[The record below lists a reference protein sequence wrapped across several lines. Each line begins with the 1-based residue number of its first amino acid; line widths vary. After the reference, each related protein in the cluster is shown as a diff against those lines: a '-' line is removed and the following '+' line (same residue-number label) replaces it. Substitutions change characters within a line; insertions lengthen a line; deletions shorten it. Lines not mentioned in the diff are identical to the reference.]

1 MMNLPETV
9 DYVVVGGGSA
19 GCAVAAGLAR
29 SGKHSVLLLEAG
41 QARRSIWIRVP
52 AGVAYL
58 IRDERV
64 VRKFY
69 TQPEARLKERQI
81 YWPRGRVLGGSS
93 AVNGMI
99 WVHGDPVEYDRWRDE
114 HGLSGWDNESFK
126 AYLRRVERFQAGDPA
141 SRGRRGPVFISEYG
155 PRLPLMDAFVTACV
169 QAGIPENADYN
180 GKNYEGVGYL
190 QLNTRRG
197 LRVSAR
203 DAYLASLPRGSALH
217 VRSGAM
223 AERIL
228 FDGNRACGVE
238 YREDGVRSRIKAAR
252 EVILSAG
259 ALQSPQLLE
268 LSGIGDS
275 QRLSGLGISVRHH
288 APSVGEGLLDHL
300 HVRLTYECRNSRT
313 LNQIVPSPWRKA
325 LMALRL
331 AATGN
336 GLMSSASAVAHALVR
351 TDSELGQPDAKLQLH
366 YLSAEDARTAGKLVL
381 DEFPGFSIGT
391 FALRPKSRGSVHIA
405 SKDPQ
410 ASPVIHGN
418 YLHHPDDVR
427 STLGA
432 LRLARRVA
440 QQPALA
446 EFVVRETRP
455 GPDCSSDEA
464 LLDYV
469 GSLGQTSYHPV
480 GSCRMGADAGS
491 VVDERL
497 RVRGVSCLRVAD
509 ASVMPTMPS
518 ANTNAP
524 SIAIG
529 EKAADMLLE
538 DVANL

>member
-1 MMNLPETV
+1 MNSPDIL
-9 DYVVVGGGSA
+9 DYVVIGGGSA

-29 SGKHSVLLLEAG
+29 SGKHSVMLLEAG
-41 QARRSIWIRVP
+41 EARRSIWIRVP

-69 TQPEARLKERQI
+69 TQPEARLKDRPI
-81 YWPRGRVLGGSS
+81 YWPRGRLLGGSS

-99 WVHGDPVEYDRWRDE
+99 WVHGDAKEYDRWRDE
-114 HGLSGWDNESFK
+114 HGLAGWDGESFK
-126 AYLRRVERFQAGDPA
+126 AYLRRVESFQAGDPA
-141 SRGRRGPVFISEYG
+141 VRGRQGPVAISEYG
-155 PRLPLMDAFVTACV
+155 PRQPLMDAFVAACV
-169 QAGIPENADYN
+169 QAGIPRNADYN
-180 GKNYEGVGYL
+180 GKDYEGVGYL
-190 QLNTRRG
+190 QMNTRRG

-203 DAYLASLPRGSALH
+203 DAYLASLPRGSALR
-217 VRSGAM
+217 VETGAM

-228 FDGNRACGVE
+228 FEGNRACGVE
-238 YREDGVRSRIKAAR
+238 YRKNGVRRRILAAK

-275 QRLSGLGISVRHH
+275 ERLSGLGIPVQHH
-288 APSVGEGLLDHL
+288 APSVGEGLRDHL
-300 HVRLTYECRNSRT
+300 HVRLTYECRNART

-331 AATGN
+331 AASGD

-351 TDSELGQPDAKLQLH
+351 TDPGQQQPDAKLQLH
-366 YLSAEDARTAGKLVL
+366 YLSSEDARTAGKLVL
-381 DEFPGFSIGT
+381 DDFPGFSIGT
-391 FALRPKSRGSVHIA
+391 FALRPKSQGSVHIA
-405 SKDPQ
+405 SKDPE
-410 ASPVIHGN
+410 AGPVIHGN
-418 YLHHPDDVR
+418 YLQHPDDVR

-432 LRLARRVA
+432 LRLARQVA
-440 QQPALA
+440 GQPALSG
-446 EFVVRETRP
+446 FVVRETRP
-455 GPDCSSDEA
+455 GPACTSDET

-469 GSLGQTSYHPV
+469 GSLGQTSYHPI
-480 GSCRMGADAGS
+480 GSCRMGSDAGS
-491 VVDERL
+491 VVDARL

-529 EKAADMLLE
+529 EKAADLILE
-538 DVANL
+538 DARNA

>member
-1 MMNLPETV
+1 MNPPKIV

-29 SGKHSVLLLEAG
+29 SGKHSVVLLEAG
-41 QARRSIWIRVP
+41 KAERSIWIRVP

-64 VRKFY
+64 VRKFH
-69 TQPEARLKERQI
+69 TQPEARLKDRPI

-93 AVNGMI
+93 TVNGMI
-99 WVHGDPVEYDRWRDE
+99 WVHGDPKEYDRWRDE
-114 HGLSGWDNESFK
+114 YGLSGWDSDSFK
-126 AYLRRVERFQAGDPA
+126 TYLRRVENFQAGDAA
-141 SRGRRGPVFISEYG
+141 SRGRRGPVVVSEYG
-155 PRLPLMDAFVTACV
+155 PRQPLMDAFVAACV
-169 QAGIPENADYN
+169 QAGVPANPDYN
-180 GKNYEGVGYL
+180 GKDYEGVGYL
-190 QLNTRRG
+190 QMNTRRG

-203 DAYLASLPRGSALH
+203 DAYLRSLSRGSALH
-217 VRSGAM
+217 VSTGAM
-223 AERIL
+223 AEKIL
-228 FDGNRACGVE
+228 FEGNRACGVE
-238 YREDGVRSRIKAAR
+238 YRKDGARSRVLAAK

-288 APSVGEGLLDHL
+288 ASLVGEGLRDHL
-300 HVRLTYECRNSRT
+300 HVRLTYECRNART

-331 AATGN
+331 AACGD

-351 TDSELGQPDAKLQLH
+351 TDPGFEQADAKLQLH
-366 YLSAEDARTAGKLVL
+366 YLSSEDARTAGKLVL
-381 DEFPGFSIGT
+381 DDFPGFSIGT
-391 FALRPKSRGSVHIA
+391 FALRPKSQGSVHIA
-405 SKDPQ
+405 SKDPH

-440 QQPALA
+440 EQPALSD
-446 EFVVRETRP
+446 FVVRETRP
-455 GPDCSSDEA
+455 GPGCTSDEA

-469 GSLGQTSYHPV
+469 GSLGQTSYHPI
-480 GSCRMGADAGS
+480 GSCRMGTDAES

-509 ASVMPTMPS
+509 ASIMPTMPS

-529 EKAADMLLE
+529 EKAADMILE
-538 DVANL
+538 DAGNP

>member
-1 MMNLPETV
+1 MNQPEIV

-29 SGKHSVLLLEAG
+29 SGKYSVMLLEAG
-41 QARRSIWIRVP
+41 EARRSIWIRVP

-64 VRKFY
+64 VRKFH
-69 TQPEARLKERQI
+69 TQPEARLKDRPI
-81 YWPRGRVLGGSS
+81 YWPRGRLLGGSS

-99 WVHGDPVEYDRWRDE
+99 WVHGDPKEYDRWRDE
-114 HGLSGWDNESFK
+114 YGLSGWDGESFK
-126 AYLRRVERFQAGDPA
+126 AYLQRVERFPAGDPA
-141 SRGRRGPVFISEYG
+141 VRGRRGPMFISEYG
-155 PRLPLMDAFVTACV
+155 PRQPLMDAFVAACV
-169 QAGIPENADYN
+169 QAGVPENADYN
-180 GKNYEGVGYL
+180 GKDYEGVGYL
-190 QLNTRRG
+190 QMNTRRG
-197 LRVSAR
+197 LRVSAG
-203 DAYLASLPRGSALH
+203 DAYLGSLPRGSALR
-217 VRSGAM
+217 VSTGAM

-228 FDGNRACGVE
+228 FEGSRACGVE
-238 YREDGVRSRIKAAR
+238 YRKNGERHRILAAK

-275 QRLSGLGISVRHH
+275 RRLSGLGISVRHH
-288 APSVGEGLLDHL
+288 APSVGEGLRDHL
-300 HVRLTYECRNSRT
+300 HVRLTYECRNART

-331 AATGN
+331 AASGD

-351 TDSELGQPDAKLQLH
+351 TDPALQQPDAKLQLH
-366 YLSAEDARTAGKLVL
+366 YLSSEDARTAGKLVL
-381 DEFPGFSIGT
+381 DDFPGFSIGT
-391 FALRPKSRGSVHIA
+391 FALRPKSQGSVHIA
-405 SKDPQ
+405 SKDPE
-410 ASPVIHGN
+410 AAPVIHGN
-418 YLHHPDDVR
+418 YLQHPDDVR

-432 LRLARRVA
+432 LRLARQVA
-440 QQPALA
+440 RQPALSG
-446 EFVVRETRP
+446 FVVRETRP
-455 GPDCSSDEA
+455 GPDCTTDEA

-469 GSLGQTSYHPV
+469 GSRGQTSYHPI
-480 GSCRMGADAGS
+480 GSCRMGADAES
-491 VVDERL
+491 VVDARL

-529 EKAADMLLE
+529 EKAVDMILE
-538 DVANL
+538 DAGNV